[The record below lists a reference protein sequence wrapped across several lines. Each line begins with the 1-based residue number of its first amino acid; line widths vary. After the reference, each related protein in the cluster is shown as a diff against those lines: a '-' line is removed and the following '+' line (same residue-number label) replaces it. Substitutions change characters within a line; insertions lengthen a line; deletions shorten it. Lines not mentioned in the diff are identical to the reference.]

1 MKQEFYKEKAATAQ
15 GRKEL
20 HEIMLD
26 EIKAN
31 FETLV
36 NGAPEANK
44 EQVKTMLGVAL
55 EKMQNIGVADL
66 YEFFAGEHLT
76 TKQFISY
83 TYDLLQ
89 GKLFNK

>member
-1 MKQEFYKEKAATAQ
+1 MKLEIYKEKVTTEQ

-20 HEIMLD
+20 HEILLND
-26 EIKAN
+26 IKAK

-66 YEFFAGEHLT
+66 YDFFAGEHLT